1 MITTLIIITLLI
13 GFYLLWNMGANDVA
27 NSMGT
32 SIGSGAISMRQA
44 LVIAAV
50 LEFSGAFLLGSNV
63 SETLQN
69 GIIDPVAFKETP
81 MVFVLGM
88 LAALLGTALWLQV
101 ATLCKW
107 PVSTTHGI
115 VGAVIGFGAL
125 VSGFDTVNWPI
136 VGNIALSW
144 LLSPSLS
151 ALASYLLFAFIQK
164 KILHTYNFINHGH
177 DIAQAGR
184 EFPGG
189 GEFGF

>member
-81 MVFVLGM
+81 MVFVLGI
-88 LAALLGTALWLQV
+88 
-101 ATLCKW
+101 K
-107 PVSTTHGI
+107 S
-115 VGAVIGFGAL
+115 
-125 VSGFDTVNWPI
+125 
-136 VGNIALSW
+136 
-144 LLSPSLS
+144 
-151 ALASYLLFAFIQK
+151 
-164 KILHTYNFINHGH
+164 
-177 DIAQAGR
+177 
-184 EFPGG
+184 
-189 GEFGF
+189 